1 MTDETDGEDLRSR
14 FQNLHE
20 FVPAAREALPR
31 NIWDYLIG
39 AAESETTMKRNRQAL
54 DSLAFRPRVL
64 ADVSSI
70 DCSTRFL
77 GRHLALPV
85 AIAPVGSLE
94 SFDPDGGVAAA
105 RGAAMAGV
113 MSMHSVVS
121 RPDMETIAAA
131 ADNPKVFQLYVRGG
145 AAHVDEHVERA
156 VAAGYDAFCITV
168 DTAVYSRRE
177 RDIANRFDK
186 PWRRDATGINHQAA
200 FNWQDVARFKD
211 SHRIP
216 LILKGI
222 ATAEDALEAVRLG
235 VEVIYVSNH
244 GGRQLDHGRGA
255 MSVLPEIVGAVRGR
269 AQIMIDGGFMRG
281 TDVVKAIAAGADLV
295 GLGRLPLFALA
306 AAGADGVARLFEI
319 LHNEVETAMGLLGV
333 TRLDQLNPT
342 YLAEASPV
350 DRPHVFSAFPLLG
363 WEDRKYEVPGE

>member
-1 MTDETDGEDLRSR
+1 MAKATANDNLQER

-54 DSLAFRPRVL
+54 DSIAFRPRVL
-64 ADVSSI
+64 ADVSAI
-70 DCSTRFL
+70 DCGTRFL
-77 GRHLALPV
+77 GRDLALPV
-85 AIAPVGSLE
+85 AVAPVGSLE
-94 SFDPDGGVAAA
+94 SFDPEGGVAVA
-105 RGAAMAGV
+105 RGAAKGGV

-121 RPDMETIAAA
+121 QPDLETIAAA
-131 ADNPKVFQLYVRGG
+131 ADNPKIFQLYVRGDSE
-145 AAHVDEHVERA
+145 HVDGFAARA
-156 VAAGYDAFCITV
+156 SAAGYDAFCITV

-186 PWRRDATGINHQAA
+186 PWRRDATGINYQAA
-200 FNWQDVARFKD
+200 FNWNDVARFKATHD
-211 SHRIP
+211 MP

-269 AQIMIDGGFMRG
+269 AQIMVDGGFMRG
-281 TDVVKAIAAGADLV
+281 TDIVKALAAGADLV

-306 AAGADGVARLFEI
+306 AAGSDGMARLFEI
-319 LHNEVETAMGLLGV
+319 LRNEVETAMGLLGV
-333 TRLDQLNPT
+333 SRLDELDPT
-342 YLAEASPV
+342 YLADAAPV

-363 WEDRKYEVPGE
+363 WEDRKYEVPGA